1 MPRSADVIP
10 GRLRR
15 LAEELAE
22 EGFAFEGVDQWW
34 SVLLGELDYALHPHV
49 HERRIPSFGAII
61 EPTTDMSTW
70 GQPTGLE
77 ITSRPLVGRPLASS
91 RRYAD
96 GMSSW
101 LLRRDDG
108 PDELVVLDRAA
119 GSERDQV
126 VMATAMGATFVQ
138 RHPNGSI
145 RVVGAFGV
153 LRWDGVSWHHE
164 PPITAWIDELMVCAE
179 HGDRDVVSKL
189 LEFAVHDL
197 GARGIGALLVYRPI
211 DDPVPMMELRLPV
224 PPPLEVLRPADL
236 APLRHVLGQID
247 GAAVLDGTGTLR
259 QLGVRLVPSPEAEA
273 GVDGYRGMRHTA
285 ARRYSFDDSR
295 ATIVVVSED
304 GPVTVLRNGELLGSS
319 SSTPVAL
326 IVRSGD
332 DD

>member
-1 MPRSADVIP
+1 MPRPVDVIP

-22 EGFAFEGVDQWW
+22 EGFAFAGDQWW
-34 SVLLGELDYALHPHV
+34 ELLLGELDYALHPHV
-49 HERRIPSFGAII
+49 HERRVPSFGAII
-61 EPTTDMSTW
+61 EPTTDISTW
-70 GQPTGLE
+70 EKPTGLE
-77 ITSRPLVGRPLASS
+77 ITSRPLEGRPLASS

-164 PPITAWIDELMVCAE
+164 PPITAWIDDLMVCAE
-179 HGDRDVVSKL
+179 HGEREVVSKL

-211 DDPVPMMELRLPV
+211 DDPVPMMELRFPV
-224 PPPLEVLRPADL
+224 PPALEVLRAADL
-236 APLRHVLGQID
+236 APLRHVLGQTD

-295 ATIVVVSED
+295 ATIIVVSED

-319 SSTPVAL
+319 NSAPVAL
-326 IVRSGD
+326 IARPDGD
-332 DD
+332 D